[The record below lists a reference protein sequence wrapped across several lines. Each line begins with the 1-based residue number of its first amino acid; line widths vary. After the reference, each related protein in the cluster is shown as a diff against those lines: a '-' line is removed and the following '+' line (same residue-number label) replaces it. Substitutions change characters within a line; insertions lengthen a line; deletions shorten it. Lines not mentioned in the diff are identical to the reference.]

1 MRSRFVQF
9 DVERTT
15 VAGRSVLTVRGELDI
30 ATVPDLGS
38 AVDTELGGARRAL
51 VIDLTPTRFIDS
63 TGARCLIRAAKQAAG
78 KGVSLLVV
86 CPRSNSPVRLI
97 IDLLELDQLVPIIES
112 VPQIEA
118 AAIDGDSR
126 P

>member
-1 MRSRFVQF
+1 MQF
-9 DVERTT
+9 EVERTT

-38 AVDTELGGARRAL
+38 AVDAELDGARRSL

-63 TGARCLIRAAKQAAG
+63 TGARCLLRAAKQAAG
-78 KGVSLLVV
+78 AGVSMLVV

-97 IDLLELDQLVPIIES
+97 VDLLELDQLVPIVES
-112 VPQIEA
+112 VPQIA
-118 AAIDGDSR
+118 AAALDGESR

>member
-1 MRSRFVQF
+1 VQF

-15 VAGRSVLTVRGELDI
+15 VAGRPALTVRGELDL
-30 ATVPDLGS
+30 ATCNQLAEIIESQLDAAP
-38 AVDTELGGARRAL
+38 RAL

-63 TGARCLIRAAKQAAG
+63 SGARCLVRAAKQATAAG
-78 KGVSLLVV
+78 VELHVV

-97 IDLLELDQLVPIIES
+97 IDLLELERIVPIAES
-112 VPQIEA
+112 PAEIDTPVAEGEA
-118 AAIDGDSR
+118 R

>member
-1 MRSRFVQF
+1 VQF

-15 VAGRSVLTVRGELDI
+15 VAGRPALTVRGELDLSTCGDL
-30 ATVPDLGS
+30 ATAIDTQLA
-38 AVDTELGGARRAL
+38 AVSHL

-63 TGARCLIRAAKQAAG
+63 SGARALVRAAKQATTAG
-78 KGVSLLVV
+78 VELHVI

-97 IDLLELDQLVPIIES
+97 IDLLELERIVSIVQSPADIGTAV
-112 VPQIEA
+112 A
-118 AAIDGDSR
+118 DGDGR

>member
-1 MRSRFVQF
+1 VQF

-15 VAGRSVLTVRGELDI
+15 VAGRPALTVRGELDL
-30 ATVPDLGS
+30 ATC
-38 AVDTELGGARRAL
+38 TELAEIIEAQLTAASRGL

-63 TGARCLIRAAKQAAG
+63 SGARCLVRAAKQATGAD
-78 KGVSLLVV
+78 VELHVI

-97 IDLLELDQLVPIIES
+97 IDLLELERIVPIVES
-112 VPQIEA
+112 PADLATAVAE
-118 AAIDGDSR
+118 GESR

>member
-1 MRSRFVQF
+1 VQF

-15 VAGRSVLTVRGELDI
+15 VAGRPALTVRGELDL
-30 ATVPDLGS
+30 ATCNQLAEIIGS
-38 AVDTELGGARRAL
+38 QLSASPRAL

-63 TGARCLIRAAKQAAG
+63 SGARCLVRAAKQATA
-78 KGVSLLVV
+78 SNTELHVV

-97 IDLLELDQLVPIIES
+97 IDLLELERIVPIVES
-112 VPQIEA
+112 PADLETA
-118 AAIDGDSR
+118 LADGEGR

>member
-1 MRSRFVQF
+1 VQF

-15 VAGRSVLTVRGELDI
+15 VAGRPALTVRGELDI
-30 ATVPDLGS
+30 ATCV
-38 AVDTELGGARRAL
+38 ELADIIEKQMAASPAAL

-63 TGARCLIRAAKQAAG
+63 SGARCLVRAAKRATAA
-78 KGVSLLVV
+78 KIALHVI

-97 IDLLELDQLVPIIES
+97 VDLLELERIVPIVES
-112 VPQIEA
+112 PADLETGRA
-118 AAIDGDSR
+118 EGEGR